1 MNSGIRAP
9 RERTLDRLLDEL
21 IDFYHTQKGKRTY
34 LGVSKTMSL
43 LLQQIDSLWQ
53 ILANPTKP
61 FILVSHQAEMNLNPR
76 KDSKSTT
83 QSFPPAK
90 TIAYSSN
97 YLLFSVCVTLVSKY
111 SIKFTLVALCLLCFN
126 ENN

>member
-1 MNSGIRAP
+1 MNSGLRAP
-9 RERTLDRLLDEL
+9 RERSLDRLLDEL

-61 FILVSHQAEMNLNPR
+61 FILVSHQAEMNL
-76 KDSKSTT
+76 KS
-83 QSFPPAK
+83 SERFKIHHA
-90 TIAYSSN
+90 IFSSTKHSQDFQI
-97 YLLFSVCVTLVSKY
+97 L
-111 SIKFTLVALCLLCFN
+111 
-126 ENN
+126 